1 MDNESQ
7 VVDRA
12 IAKLNQRHI
21 FRKGDRLFQVRSLI
35 PVSSW
40 RPVKA
45 DWWRKKEACVIG
57 EDTFGNLFLR
67 VCDGTVRFWDQERQ
81 EDEVIASSVR
91 DFLLALRAPSEPGSV

>member
-7 VVDRA
+7 AVDRA
-12 IAKLNQRHI
+12 IARLHQRRI
-21 FRKGDRLFQVRSLI
+21 LTKGDRYIEVRSLI
-35 PVSSW
+35 PQSSW

-57 EDTFGNLFLR
+57 EDTSGNLFLR
-67 VCDGTVRFWDQERQ
+67 VCDGTVRFWDQEKQ

-91 DFLLALRAPSEPGSV
+91 AFLSALRAPSERGST